1 MLSFLCF
8 LVFLIPLC
16 LFPGS
21 WWLVCS
27 LLFAVSYIFMFFLPY
42 FFCWGNLGYLFGCD
56 LISYGLILL
65 SLWICVLMILASE
78 SVFRSGY
85 FPGFFVFVVIVL
97 TIMLYCTF
105 SSVGLLSF
113 YIFFESSLIP
123 TLFLILGWGYQPERV
138 QAGIY
143 LLFYTLLASLPL
155 LVGILFVYNSLGSL
169 CLYLLSGNGSL
180 VGSLFYVCMVFAFLV
195 KMPMFMVH
203 LWLPSAHVEAP
214 VSGSMILAGV
224 LLKLGGY
231 GLLRVFPLLFSFGFS
246 FGLVWVVL
254 GLVGGLF
261 VSLFCMRQTDLKS
274 LIAYSSVAHMSMV
287 IGGIMTLSY
296 WGVCSSFALMVAHG
310 LCSSGLFCLSNI
322 SYERF
327 GSRSLLISKGLI
339 NLMPSMAMWWFL
351 LSACNMA
358 APPSLNL
365 LGEIGLLSSLVAW
378 SWCLMFVLVFLSF
391 FSAAYTLYLYSYS
404 QHGSVY
410 SGLYSCSLGY
420 VREFLLL
427 FLHWFPLNLI
437 ILSVDVTVFWI

>member
-1 MLSFLCF
+1 MLKFLCF
-8 LVFLIPLC
+8 LLFLTPLC
-16 LFPGS
+16 VSCS

-27 LLFAVSYIFMFFLPY
+27 LLFLVSFFYLFSFPY
-42 FFCWGNLGYLFGCD
+42 FFCWGGLGYFFGCD
-56 LISYGLILL
+56 VISYGLVLL

-78 SVFRSGY
+78 SVLRSNY
-85 FPGFFVFVVIVL
+85 FPGFFLFVVVFL
-97 TIMLYCTF
+97 VTMLYCTF
-105 SSVGLLSF
+105 SSIGLLSF

-123 TLFLILGWGYQPERV
+123 TLFLILGWGYQPERI
-138 QAGIY
+138 QAGVY

-155 LVGILFVYNSLGSL
+155 LIGILYIYSSLGSL
-169 CLYLLSGNGSL
+169 CFFLLRGGV
-180 VGSLFYVCMVFAFLV
+180 VGGLFYVCMVLAFLV
-195 KMPMFMVH
+195 SMPMFLVH

-231 GLLRVFPLLFSFGFS
+231 GLLRVSPILFSFGFG
-246 FGLVWVVL
+246 FGIVWLVL
-254 GLVGGLF
+254 GLVGGLL

-274 LIAYSSVAHMSMV
+274 LIAYSSVAHMGMV
-287 IGGIMTLSY
+287 IGGIMTMGY
-296 WGVCSSFALMVAHG
+296 WGVCSSFALMIAHG

-327 GSRSLLISKGLI
+327 GSRSLLVNKGLM

-378 SWCLMFVLVFLSF
+378 SWYLMLVLIFLSF
-391 FSAAYTLYLYSYS
+391 FSAAYTLYMYSYS
-404 QHGSVY
+404 QHGSVF

-420 VREFLLL
+420 AREFLLL
-427 FLHWFPLNLI
+427 FLHWFPLNLV
-437 ILSVDVTVFWI
+437 ILSVDFAVFWV